1 MGLNVPGSP
10 YAINFTSIVPES
22 SGMIPM
28 NISAYSCS
36 DTSLGCSCGDCPSPT
51 CSSSAAPS
59 ISKRSTC
66 SFKMGSVEVKTFKN
80 FVQLIIKKHIM
91 KSENM
96 LSNWIHLVSSMNIYL
111 FWATCDDCRQNAVI
125 LWWQLFLLYHFLYF
139 LGGVLSIRRKKWVQL
154 LEQNHWLVPP
164 VVMVGLQLTRKKGF
178 LYQYVPIF

>member
-1 MGLNVPGSP
+1 MYILSKKSKNYSAGWFAFVGRQVGLNVPGSP

-66 SFKMGSVEVKTFKN
+66 SVKMGSVEVKTLKILYN
-80 FVQLIIKKHIM
+80 F
-91 KSENM
+91 
-96 LSNWIHLVSSMNIYL
+96 
-111 FWATCDDCRQNAVI
+111 
-125 LWWQLFLLYHFLYF
+125 
-139 LGGVLSIRRKKWVQL
+139 
-154 LEQNHWLVPP
+154 
-164 VVMVGLQLTRKKGF
+164 
-178 LYQYVPIF
+178 